1 MMTMKRF
8 LAAPLLTAVVLGVL
22 WTLGLDS
29 VLIKEKRTYEENIR
43 KYNQVQ
49 RLILDHHVDTHTVD
63 VLFKSSM
70 KGFVMN
76 LSDST
81 MSIAGTPL
89 DTLFEGVTITTMR
102 DAVLAFE
109 RAYRFL
115 ESTNPEEDMDART
128 DDAVSAIF
136 TSLDPHSV
144 YLEPE
149 VTSAEAEQFAGKF
162 EGIGVQFDI
171 IKDTITVVSAISGGP
186 SERLGIVSGDRI
198 ISIDDKSAIGFTN
211 QQVLS
216 NLRGP
221 KGTIVKVQIVRPGM
235 GRPLTFNIERDEI
248 PVFSVDASYM
258 LDKDTGYIK
267 IGNFAATTYDEF
279 MQAMNKLDAA
289 GMKKLVLD
297 LRGNPG
303 GYLVQATRIVGEF
316 FPANTPLVS
325 TKSRHTRYTGD
336 YTTPRNGIFRTLPL
350 IVMVNEGSASG
361 SEIVAGAIQDHDRG
375 LIVGSRT
382 YGKGL
387 VQNQFDLIDK
397 SSVRITISKY
407 YTPSGRLIQKPYIDG
422 RESYAFETYRRSGAK
437 SDAEYFVS
445 NIPDSLVFKT
455 SAGRSV
461 YGGGGILPDHIL
473 ESDTTRSYVY
483 GFMRQ
488 KNLNYDFVRSY
499 LDRNSDRFRTRWS
512 SKFDEFVSDFKLEK
526 ADMDAFKAK
535 MIDAG
540 MVLSDTVAVDKAVL
554 QGEQLIIHPANY
566 QKDLWIV
573 EGMLKVELARQV
585 WDTQHFYQAYNKIF
599 DTMLTEAVTLWPEV
613 GDLKTFVD
621 RATPKRN

>member
-1 MMTMKRF
+1 MKRF
-8 LAAPLLTAVVLGVL
+8 LAAPLLTSIVLGAL
-22 WTLGLDS
+22 WVSGLDS
-29 VLIKEKRTYEENIR
+29 ILVKNKRTYEENIR
-43 KYNQVQ
+43 KYSQVQ
-49 RLILDHHVDTHTVD
+49 RLILDHHVAPQVID

-70 KGFVMN
+70 KGFVAN

-81 MSIAGTPL
+81 MVIEGTPL
-89 DTLFEGVTITTMR
+89 DTLFKDVTITTMR

-115 ESTNPEEDMDART
+115 ETANPDEDMDART
-128 DDAVSAIF
+128 DDAVSGIF
-136 TSLDPHSV
+136 TALDPHSV
-144 YLEPE
+144 YLEKE

-198 ISIDDKSAIGFTN
+198 VAIDDKSSVGFTN

-216 NLRGP
+216 SLRGP
-221 KGTIVKVQIVRPGM
+221 KGTIVTVRIVRPGM
-235 GRPLTFNIERDEI
+235 SQPLTFKIERDEI
-248 PVFSVDASYM
+248 PVFSVDAGYM
-258 LDKDTGYIK
+258 LDSDTGYIK

-279 MQAMNKLDAA
+279 MQAMNRLDAA
-289 GMKKLVLD
+289 GMKRLVLD

-316 FPANTPLVS
+316 FPANTALVS
-325 TKSRHTRYTGD
+325 TKSRHARYTGD
-336 YTTPRNGIFRTLPL
+336 YKTPRNGIFRTLPL

-422 RESYAFETYRRSGAK
+422 RESYAFETFRRSGAR
-437 SDAEYFVS
+437 SDAELFVN
-445 NIPDSLVFKT
+445 NIPDSLIFKT
-455 SAGRSV
+455 GAGRKV
-461 YGGGGILPDHIL
+461 YGGGGVLPDHIL

-488 KNLNYDFVRSY
+488 RNLNFTYVRDY
-499 LDRNSDRFRTRWS
+499 LDRHSDSFRARWS
-512 SKFDEFVSDFKLEK
+512 TDFDAFVSEFRLGKSDL
-526 ADMDAFKAK
+526 DAFRAK
-535 MIDAG
+535 MINAG
-540 MVLSDTVAVDKAVL
+540 MVLSDTIAVDRPVL
-554 QGEQLIIHPANY
+554 QGEQLIIHPKNFE
-566 QKDLWIV
+566 KDMPIV

-585 WDTQHFYQAYNKIF
+585 WDTQHFYIAYNKIF
-599 DTMLTEAVTLWPEV
+599 DTTLKEAMQLWPEV
-613 GDLKTFVD
+613 SELNQYVQ
-621 RATPKRN
+621 RAAAQRN

>member
-8 LAAPLLTAVVLGVL
+8 LAAPLLTVLVLGTL
-22 WTLGLDS
+22 WASGLES
-29 VLIKEKRTYEENIR
+29 VFLQEKRTYEENIR

-49 RLILDHHVDTHTVD
+49 RLILDHHVEPHTID

-70 KGFVMN
+70 KGFVEN
-76 LSDST
+76 LTDST
-81 MSIAGTPL
+81 MVIAGTPL
-89 DTLFEGVTITTMR
+89 DTLFEGVTVTTMR

-115 ESTNPEEDMDART
+115 ESSNPDEDMDART
-128 DDAVSAIF
+128 DDAVAAIF
-136 TSLDPHSV
+136 TSLDPHSI

-198 ISIDDKSAIGFTN
+198 VSIDDKTAVGFTN

-216 NLRGP
+216 HLRGP

-235 GRPLTFNIERDEI
+235 GRSLTFNIERDEI
-248 PVFSVDASYM
+248 PVYSVDASYM
-258 LDKDTGYIK
+258 LDGDTGYIK

-279 MQAMNKLDAA
+279 MQAMNKLDGQ
-289 GMKKLVLD
+289 GMKRLVLD

-325 TKSRHTRYTGD
+325 TKSRHARYTGD

-445 NIPDSLVFKT
+445 NIPDSLIFKT
-455 SAGRSV
+455 GAGRSV

-488 KNLNYDFVRSY
+488 RNLNFEFVRDY
-499 LDRNSDRFRTRWS
+499 LDRNSDAFRARWS
-512 SKFDEFVSDFKLEK
+512 TQFDAFVSDFRLGR

-535 MIDAG
+535 MVAAG
-540 MVLSDTVAVDKAVL
+540 MVISDTVAVNRPVL
-554 QGEQLIIHPANY
+554 QGEQLVIHPTTY
-566 QKDLWIV
+566 QNDLHIV

-599 DTMLTEAVTLWPEV
+599 DTTLREAVTLWPEV
-613 GDLKTFVD
+613 QELKTYVE
-621 RATPKRN
+621 RAATKRN

>member
-1 MMTMKRF
+1 MTMKRF
-8 LAAPLLTAVVLGVL
+8 FAAPILTTLVLGALWFSGMDSIVL
-22 WTLGLDS
+22 S
-29 VLIKEKRTYEENIR
+29 EKRTYEENIR
-43 KYNQVQ
+43 KFNQVH
-49 RLILDHHVDTHTVD
+49 RLVLDHHVDTHSID
-63 VLFKSSM
+63 ELFKASM
-70 KGFVMN
+70 VGFVKN

-81 MSIAGTPL
+81 MNLVGTPL
-89 DTLFEGVTITTMR
+89 DTLFTNVRVTTLR

-109 RAYRFL
+109 RAYRYL
-115 ESTNPEEDMDART
+115 ESKNPNENMDART
-128 DDAVSAIF
+128 DDAVNNIF
-136 TSLDPHSV
+136 ATLDPHSI

-149 VTSAEAEQFAGKF
+149 TTSAEAEQFAGKF

-198 ISIDDKSAIGFTN
+198 VAINDKSSVGFTN
-211 QQVLS
+211 RQVLQ

-235 GRPLTFNIERDEI
+235 SKPMTFNIERAEI

-258 LDKDTGYIK
+258 LDKETGYIK

-279 MQAMNKLDAA
+279 MQAMNKLDGA

-303 GYLVQATRIVGEF
+303 GYLIQATRIVGEF

-325 TKSRHTRYTGD
+325 TKSRHSRYNGE
-336 YTTPRNGIFRTLPL
+336 YNTPRNGIFRTLPI

-422 RESYAFETYRRSGAK
+422 RESYAFETSRRSRAS
-437 SDAEYFVS
+437 SDAQNFVT
-445 NIPDSLVFKT
+445 NIPDSLKFT
-455 SAGRSV
+455 TRAGRTV
-461 YGGGGILPDHIL
+461 LGGGGILPDHIL
-473 ESDTTRSYVY
+473 ESDTTRSYVF

-488 KNLNYDFVRSY
+488 KNLNFNFVRDY
-499 LDRNSDRFRTRWS
+499 LDRNSDRFRARWAT
-512 SKFDEFVSDFKLEK
+512 KFDEFVDNFNVENAEL
-526 ADMDAFKAK
+526 AAFKTK
-535 MIDAG
+535 LIEAG
-540 MVLSDTVAVDKAVL
+540 MVLSDTVAVDKPVL
-554 QGEQLIIHPANY
+554 HGEQLIIHPKTYEN
-566 QKDLWIV
+566 DLWIV
-573 EGMLKVELARQV
+573 KGMLKVELARQV
-585 WDTQHFYQAYNKIF
+585 WDTQHFFQAYNRIF
-599 DTMLTEAVTLWPEV
+599 DNTLREAMTLWPEV
-613 GDLKTFVD
+613 QELKTYVEL
-621 RATPKRN
+621 TSRNRK